1 MKPIIENVNK
11 IIYKIYKSKN
21 PLLAEVIINW
31 QKIVGA
37 KYIYNTLP
45 LKISTTRDKKQKVN
59 ILIVEVNNAATA
71 VEITFQQEIIIER
84 LAVYMGYKAINKI
97 RTIIKM

>member
-11 IIYKIYKSKN
+11 IIYKIYKNKN
-21 PLLAEVIINW
+21 PILAEIIVNW
-31 QKIVGA
+31 QKIVGV
-37 KYIYNTLP
+37 KYSQNTLP
-45 LKISTTRDKKQKVN
+45 LKINTIRDKNQRIN
-59 ILIVEVNNAATA
+59 ILMVQVSNAATS

-97 RTIIKM
+97 RTIVKI

>member
-11 IIYKIYKSKN
+11 IIYKIYKNKN
-21 PLLAEVIINW
+21 PVLAEIIINW

-37 KYIYNTLP
+37 KYSHTLP
-45 LKISTTRDKKQKVN
+45 LKISTTRDKKQKIN
-59 ILIVEVNNAATA
+59 ILMVEVNNAATS
-71 VEITFQQEIIIER
+71 VEIAFQQEIIIER

-97 RTIIKM
+97 RTIVKI

>member
-11 IIYKIYKSKN
+11 IIYKIYKNKN
-21 PLLAEVIINW
+21 PVLAEIIINW

-37 KYIYNTLP
+37 KYSHNTLP
-45 LKISTTRDKKQKVN
+45 LKISTTRDKIQKIN
-59 ILIVEVNNAATA
+59 ILMVEVNNAATS
-71 VEITFQQEIIIER
+71 VEIAFQQEIIIER

-97 RTIIKM
+97 RTIVKI

>member
-11 IIYKIYKSKN
+11 IIYKIYKNKN
-21 PLLAEVIINW
+21 PVLAEIIINW

-37 KYIYNTLP
+37 KYSHNTLQ
-45 LKISTTRDKKQKVN
+45 LKISTTRDKKQKIN
-59 ILIVEVNNAATA
+59 ILMVEVNNAATS
-71 VEITFQQEIIIER
+71 VEIAFQQEIIIER

-97 RTIIKM
+97 RTIVKI